1 MQKKWG
7 RENSLVVQW
16 LGLHT
21 FTIKGLDSIP
31 GRGTKILQAGHV
43 AAKLKKHTVG
53 PRVTTEKINQ
63 GVTAKKQIV
72 EIKWKN
78 KSYSIY
84 LKANVES

>member
-1 MQKKWG
+1 MQKKWE

-31 GRGTKILQAGHV
+31 GQGTKIFQAGHF
-43 AAKLKKHTVG
+43 AAKLKRHTVC
-53 PRVTTEKINQ
+53 PKATTEKINQ
-63 GVTAKKQIV
+63 GVAAKKQIV
-72 EIKWKN
+72 EIKWKT

-84 LKANVES
+84 LKENVES